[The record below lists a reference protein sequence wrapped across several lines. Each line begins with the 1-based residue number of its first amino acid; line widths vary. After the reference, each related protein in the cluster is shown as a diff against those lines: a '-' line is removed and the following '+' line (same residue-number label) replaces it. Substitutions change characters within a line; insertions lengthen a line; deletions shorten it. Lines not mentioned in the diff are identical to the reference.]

1 MYAVGGAPPAPESA
15 VTSATSSTAAHE
27 SAAATAA
34 TISLL
39 SVLNPITGWGTE
51 VHSPPRPR
59 GKALERH
66 GDAFGPTAAWPDT
79 AAAIQEEGRAG
90 TRTDLQRGRSGMVT
104 PTEHKYSSLET
115 AVLELRKI
123 EPGPGAPQGRAP
135 WRAAPTG
142 SKERDAARLAADHSL
157 NLATPLSSAPSMVPV
172 KRGAQAADE
181 KWQAMV
187 KWQKEKY
194 ERREKQKAE
203 EDAKKMEAEE
213 ALVQTSR
220 KRIEPQQQGDLYTR
234 LATTDRR
241 GKPLKRGSTATR
253 TTPYEQSMRR
263 GGNSSTGTDV
273 TRRRRAPMRKAKS
286 NPSSPTT
293 SKDRFD
299 DPAATDN
306 AETPSFVARLCDTR
320 EYTGAHKMRF
330 DASGKGRGIRGR
342 RDSVAPVHDMA
353 AFMRSGLQ
361 TTGQVQLSGRL
372 GSPVADAAIKAVA
385 EEGDPPSPESRL
397 KHKFRALSY
406 TAMGQDPKVLLRSF
420 DKDRS
425 GALDLQEFISAAR
438 KGAGMT
444 REEMSDLELRNLFR
458 AVDSDGSGSMS
469 IDELVTFVWGADGQ
483 TVVSA
488 AQGGVAEQKQLIAQ
502 DCQLRAQVER
512 ARRKLQGLSYGTSGQ
527 DPALLLRRY
536 DRDKNGKLDHQ
547 EFTMAIRKGG
557 QMSKSDVTDTE
568 LRELF
573 RAADVDG
580 DGVLSINE
588 LTAFVWGALP
598 VTDILTAE
606 TTPETANTDTDTGAG
621 SVTEA
626 HDPSRPAAKDSD
638 ALLRTGTS
646 SSFSLP
652 IYRMNTVVQEL
663 KLRQG
668 HTEAK
673 EGDGRTHKVKQEDGQ
688 RTHGVSDGGQLAY
701 LSAEQALDA
710 LQSEMDANFTDLLAT
725 VTSRPEAASETAETE
740 TQATKDAKLD
750 NLLATVSSIPDTGL
764 EAVVETDLDQDQ
776 EPEVGSAEELE
787 PEPEPQAEVEP
798 AAAETETEAQTQT
811 QTQAAGTPVKP
822 PRPSKAAVPA
832 AELDTKATPEPLES
846 PAHPSAEP
854 EAVQPGSNAE
864 VQRKHVVLEFLSTE
878 TTYRN
883 GLRCLKLEWIDQLR
897 FKCSQKEREAE
908 KEHGQANKQRRPS
921 MRRMSRGGG
930 GSNAAAAAAATAAVA
945 SSAGATAHR
954 EKTERAPHGFP
965 DKQDIDKLFSNVESL
980 LVLSEQ
986 LLSMLGER
994 IGTEPPGSQWS
1005 PHQKIGDLFVTLG
1018 PYFTSSYK
1026 QCLLRSICTA
1036 CLPACLP
1043 ACLSVCLS
1051 GWLAGW
1057 LAGWMHNGWMPGSAR
1072 ARACVLHICI
1082 SVAGMWRISTT
1093 RMLTSPPCAVLTP
1106 SNILQSLLSA
1116 SLFLSVRLCLC
1127 LSVCVSLSL

>member
-15 VTSATSSTAAHE
+15 VTSSTSTTAAHE
-27 SAAATAA
+27 AAAAIAA
-34 TISLL
+34 TTSLL

-59 GKALERH
+59 GKALEPRV
-66 GDAFGPTAAWPDT
+66 DAFGPSAAWPDT
-79 AAAIQEEGRAG
+79 AAAAQEGGRAG

-115 AVLELRKI
+115 SVLELRTV
-123 EPGPGAPQGRAP
+123 EPGPGVPQGRAP

-142 SKERDAARLAADHSL
+142 SKERDAQRMAADHSL
-157 NLATPLSSAPSMVPV
+157 YLATPLSPAPSVAPV
-172 KRGAQAADE
+172 KCGAQAADE

-187 KWQKEKY
+187 KWQKEKM

-203 EDAKKMEAEE
+203 EDAKKVEAEE
-213 ALVQTSR
+213 AVVQKSR

-253 TTPYEQSMRR
+253 TTPYERSMRR
-263 GGNSSTGTDV
+263 AGSSSGGIDV
-273 TRRRRAPMRKAKS
+273 ARRRSAPMSKAKS
-286 NPSSPTT
+286 SAGSPTT
-293 SKDRFD
+293 SKDRTAD
-299 DPAATDN
+299 DPAAIDT
-306 AETPSFVARLCDTR
+306 AATPSFVARLCDTR

-353 AFMRSGLQ
+353 AFMRSGGQ
-361 TTGQVQLSGRL
+361 ITGQGQLPGSL
-372 GSPVADAAIKAVA
+372 GLPAADAAIKAVA
-385 EEGDPPSPESRL
+385 EEGVPPSPESRL

-406 TAMGQDPKVLLRSF
+406 TAMGQDPKVLLRTF
-420 DKDRS
+420 DRDRS

-444 REEMSDLELRNLFR
+444 REEMPDLELRNLFR

-483 TVVSA
+483 AAVSA
-488 AQGGVAEQKQLIAQ
+488 AQGDIAEQKRLVAQERQLH
-502 DCQLRAQVER
+502 AQVER

-536 DRDKNGKLDHQ
+536 DRDKNGELDHQ

-557 QMSKSDVTDTE
+557 QISKSDVTDTE

-598 VTDILTAE
+598 VTDTDTAE
-606 TTPETANTDTDTGAG
+606 TETAEVAEAANTDADSGAS
-621 SVTEA
+621 SVAEA
-626 HDPSRPAAKDSD
+626 REHSNASTS
-638 ALLRTGTS
+638 TGTN

-652 IYRMNTVVQEL
+652 VYHMNTVVQEL
-663 KLRQG
+663 KLRQE
-668 HTEAK
+668 HTEVTEAAAK
-673 EGDGRTHKVKQEDGQ
+673 EGGGRAHEEKQEGGQ
-688 RTHGVSDGGQLAY
+688 RSEGVSDGGQLAH

-710 LQSEMDANFTDLLAT
+710 LQSEIDANFSDLLAA
-725 VTSRPEAASETAETE
+725 VTSIPEAASEAAETETE

-750 NLLATVSSIPDTGL
+750 TLLATVSSIPNTGL
-764 EAVVETDLDQDQ
+764 EAVLETDPDQ
-776 EPEVGSAEELE
+776 EQESEVEPAEELE
-787 PEPEPQAEVEP
+787 PEVEQQAEAKPP
-798 AAAETETEAQTQT
+798 APETEIEAQSQT
-811 QTQAAGTPVKP
+811 QPAGAPAKP
-822 PRPSKAAVPA
+822 PRPSKAAVPDA
-832 AELDTKATPEPLES
+832 KPTLKPAES
-846 PAHPSAEP
+846 PAQLRHPSAEP
-854 EAVQPGSNAE
+854 ETAQPGSNAE
-864 VQRKHVVLEFLSTE
+864 VHRKHVVLEFLSTE
-878 TTYRN
+878 TTYRD
-883 GLRCLKLEWIDQLR
+883 GLRCLKIEWIDQLR
-897 FKCSQKEREAE
+897 FKCSQKERETE
-908 KEHGQANKQRRPS
+908 KEHSQANKQRRPS

-945 SSAGATAHR
+945 SSAGHTAHR
-954 EKTERAPHGFP
+954 EKTERDPHGFP

-986 LLSMLGER
+986 LLSMLEER

-1005 PHQKIGDLFVTLG
+1005 PEQKIGDLFVTLG

-1026 QCLLRSICTA
+1026 QCLVRSI
-1036 CLPACLP
+1036 
-1043 ACLSVCLS
+1043 
-1051 GWLAGW
+1051 
-1057 LAGWMHNGWMPGSAR
+1057 
-1072 ARACVLHICI
+1072 
-1082 SVAGMWRISTT
+1082 
-1093 RMLTSPPCAVLTP
+1093 
-1106 SNILQSLLSA
+1106 
-1116 SLFLSVRLCLC
+1116 
-1127 LSVCVSLSL
+1127 